1 MVGRNKE
8 PGDKSEYRGSV
19 MERKFLSF
27 LVLALV
33 MGPLAALGVSATAR
47 SFEPNFEKAP
57 PLTISARA
65 PSGMSAAQGLRFSS
79 FDVDGCAF
87 VSRAV
92 IADNGSVRTVN
103 DQFCKH

>member
-1 MVGRNKE
+1 
-8 PGDKSEYRGSV
+8 

-33 MGPLAALGVSATAR
+33 TGPLAALGVSEAAR
-47 SFEPNFEKAP
+47 SFEPNFDKAP
-57 PLTISARA
+57 PLTITARA
-65 PSGMSAAQGLRFSS
+65 TDGMSAALGLRFSS
-79 FDVDGCAF
+79 FDADGCAF

-92 IADNGSVRTVN
+92 IDDRGRVRTVN